1 MITSS
6 CNPGLEEFNFSMLS
20 RFSVV
25 AAALIA
31 VGTPVSLSGARAAEP
46 PAKKLFGAKKNAA
59 ALGARSIGSYA
70 RGCLAGGQML
80 PISGP
85 GWEAMKLQ
93 RNRNWGHP
101 RLISFL
107 TRFATEA
114 QQKDGWPG
122 LLIGDLS
129 QPRGGPMLTGHKS
142 HQIGL
147 DADIWFRPKPNKPLS
162 SKERSDS
169 WSIPLAGQ
177 YGRSVTKNWKPG
189 YVKLI
194 KRAASY
200 PDTARIFL
208 HPAVKKALCESAGDD
223 RAWLRKVRP
232 WWGHNFHFHV
242 RLKCPVGYAGC
253 VDQKPPP
260 EGDGCGAQLDDW
272 MKKLEAAEKW
282 SKKPKKPKKPGK
294 KKPRKELRLAD
305 LPQDCRGVLKANP
318 AKSSRVV
325 PAVAPAPERKTA
337 VPAPAQPSTRAVSTD
352 PNLPWLKGITGTRG
366 GASIPDRKP
375 R

>member
-1 MITSS
+1 MFTRPSFVILGAMLAASAM
-6 CNPGLEEFNFSMLS
+6 FSLP
-20 RFSVV
+20 
-25 AAALIA
+25 AAW
-31 VGTPVSLSGARAAEP
+31 AAEP
-46 PAKKLFGAKKNAA
+46 PAKKLFGSKKEAADLRAK
-59 ALGARSIGSYA
+59 SIGSYA
-70 RGCLAGGQML
+70 RGCLAGGKML

-101 RLISFL
+101 HLIAFL

-114 QQKDGWPG
+114 QEQDGWPG

-147 DADIWFRPKPNKPLS
+147 DADIWFRPKPAKPLS
-162 SKERSDS
+162 NKERSDS

-177 YGRSVTKNWKPG
+177 YSRTVTKNWKPG

-200 PDTARIFL
+200 PQTARIFL

-223 RAWLRKVRP
+223 RAWLQKVRP

-242 RLKCPVGYAGC
+242 RLKCPVGVAGC
-253 VDQKPPP
+253 VDQNPPP
-260 EGDGCGAQLDDW
+260 VGDGCGAQLNDW

-282 SKKPKKPKKPGK
+282 SKKPKKPGKPK
-294 KKPRKELRLAD
+294 ARKELRLAD
-305 LPQDCRGVLKANP
+305 LPQDCRGVLEATP
-318 AKSSRVV
+318 AKASSAP
-325 PAVAPAPERKTA
+325 PAAATPLPQRSGAI
-337 VPAPAQPSTRAVSTD
+337 PAPARPAARPASTD
-352 PNLPWLKGITGTRG
+352 PNLPWLKGVTNSGT
-366 GASIPDRKP
+366 PMPVRKP